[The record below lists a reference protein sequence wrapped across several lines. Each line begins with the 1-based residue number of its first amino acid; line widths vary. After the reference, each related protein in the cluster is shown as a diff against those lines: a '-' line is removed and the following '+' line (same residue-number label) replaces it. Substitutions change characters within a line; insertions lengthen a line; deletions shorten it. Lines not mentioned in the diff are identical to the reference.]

1 MEASSNNILAYNAH
15 DYPTNGFAMR
25 ARSVQAAKKAT
36 NITLSQEVVA
46 DAKALGLNLSQTCE
60 RLLRETIRAEKE
72 RRWASEHADFIAAYN
87 QRVQDEGVVLDDWRM
102 F

>member
-1 MEASSNNILAYNAH
+1 MLTYNAH
-15 DYPTNGFAMR
+15 YYPTKGFAMR
-25 ARSVQAAKKAT
+25 AQAVHATKKAT

-60 RLLRETIRAEKE
+60 RLLRETIRMEKE
-72 RRWASEHADFIAAYN
+72 RRWAREHADFIAAYN
-87 QRVQDEGVVLDDWRM
+87 QRVQDEGVVLEQWRT